1 MIDPILNPVAP
12 TLPGLSLATL
22 RVRPDWRTALVS
34 VLLLA
39 GLLALPALALI
50 VLVDA
55 SPLAASP
62 YRAPATALVV
72 MLLTVALY
80 PLLHP
85 RVRDLTDRLAFRRRY
100 EARQTL
106 RRFSQE
112 ASAILDLDELA
123 RLTVNAGFEIAS
135 ASHVALLSPDEPA
148 GYYRVVA
155 WRSAPPLPAE
165 GTPSFAT
172 VQLDPAHPVIN
183 YLSGTGRLLTAAEFE
198 GLPLFQH
205 LWPQER
211 RAWEQLAA
219 QVLIPLCSH
228 DHLIGLLVVGAA
240 IPSPAIPLVG
250 RVLKKYPHSPQST
263 QTLRKPGGLSGLYGA
278 SRDLFSRLVGRGKG
292 GDHPPETLAALEQLA
307 LQAAE
312 ALERAQLRAQ
322 AHRLQ
327 TTLGVLYESGQ
338 ELAASQEQERLLQA
352 TLSGALHLTDADL
365 AWIVLLDQANGQPAW
380 HATLTRAGA
389 YQAGT
394 PTGPDAALLELV
406 FQQPPLVVDDLT
418 ADPRTP
424 ALVVADA
431 RSLLA
436 VPLVAGPERLG
447 ILAVADARPQ
457 RYNEHQRRLLETHAG
472 RAALALH
479 HSRLAALQHRFE
491 QELESRVAL
500 RTQDLVQ
507 ANLSLHREKD
517 RLGVLYEIAQ
527 DLSAGLALD
536 DLLGKALRLAA
547 TAVAA
552 ERGSVMVL
560 NTRTGQLIYKAVL
573 EADRQ
578 VTISNQP
585 TQFQPGVGLAG
596 WVAKH
601 RQAALVPDVTQDPR
615 WLAMT
620 ETPANIRA
628 AIVLPLHIGPE
639 TLGVLFLAHSQPGY
653 FGDEHLRLLSPV
665 ANAMAVLI
673 HNAELY
679 QYIGEQAEELA
690 RRLREQEST
699 TAQAQAILNNIA
711 DGVIVNDME
720 GRILLVNPAA
730 EKLVGLYAR
739 TLEGQSWQNIG
750 KTLTAAGYAE
760 LAARLAEATA
770 RVRRGRYRPLQH
782 TFEMDDQ
789 KIQAHLVPVITRTG
803 EPLGLVTVL
812 HNITPDREL
821 DRLKAEFA
829 SHITHELRTPLTAIK
844 GYLDLVLD
852 GDAGEISPQAQD
864 FLQVVRSNSN
874 RLAYLVDNLLDIA

>member
-1 MIDPILNPVAP
+1 VNTRMIDLILSPVVPA
-12 TLPGLSLATL
+12 LPGLSLATL
-22 RVRPDWRTALVS
+22 RVRPDWRAALIS
-34 VLLLA
+34 ALLLA
-39 GLLALPALALI
+39 GLLALPTLALI
-50 VLVDA
+50 VLIDA

-72 MLLTVALY
+72 TLLTVALY
-80 PLLHP
+80 PVLRP
-85 RVRDLTDRLAFRRRY
+85 RVRDLADRLAFRRRY
-100 EARQTL
+100 DARQIL
-106 RRFSQE
+106 RRFREE
-112 ASAILDLDELA
+112 AKVALDLDELA

-148 GYYRVVA
+148 GCYRVVA
-155 WRSAPPLPAE
+155 WRSAPPPLPAE
-165 GTPSFAT
+165 GMPSFAT

-219 QVLIPLCSH
+219 QALIPLCSH
-228 DHLIGLLVVGAA
+228 DHLIGVLVVGAA
-240 IPSPAIPLVG
+240 SPTRPHPL
-250 RVLKKYPHSPQST
+250 KT
-263 QTLRKPGGLSGLYGA
+263 
-278 SRDLFSRLVGRGKG
+278 G
-292 GDHPPETLAALEQLA
+292 GDHPPETLAVLEQLA

-312 ALERAQLRAQ
+312 ALECAQLRAQ

-365 AWIVLLDQANGQPAW
+365 AWIVLLDQANGQPAR
-380 HATLTRAGA
+380 HATLTRTGA

-424 ALVVADA
+424 ALAVAEA

-436 VPLVAGPERLG
+436 VPLLAGTERLG

-472 RAALALH
+472 RAALAFH

-507 ANLSLHREKD
+507 ANLSLHSEKD

-699 TAQAQAILNNIA
+699 TAQAQAILNNIT